1 MKRYF
6 GAMVLALILTAI
18 TVPTIASAAVTA
30 QSFGDTG
37 TRFDAG
43 RFVQVSV
50 TATCTSGE
58 ILVAR
63 VTLTQGDAIAEAQG
77 ALLCTGNAE
86 TFPGTL
92 RSLGGL
98 FDAGTAK
105 ICGLTATTDR
115 VRIIDSRQ
123 NCEDVTLS

>member
-6 GAMVLALILTAI
+6 GAMVLALMMTAVM
-18 TVPTIASAAVTA
+18 VPTIASAGVTA
-30 QSFGDTG
+30 QTFGDTA

-50 TATCTSGE
+50 SATCSVNE
-58 ILVAR
+58 VLIAR

-77 ALLCTGNAE
+77 ALLCTGNSE

-98 FDAGTAK
+98 FDAGSAT

-123 NCEDVTLS
+123 NCETVTLS

>member
-6 GAMVLALILTAI
+6 GAMVLALVLTAI
-18 TVPTIASAAVTA
+18 TVPTVASAGVTA
-30 QSFGDTG
+30 QTFGDTG

-50 TATCTSGE
+50 QATCTVGE
-58 ILVAR
+58 ILIAR
-63 VTLTQGDAIAEAQG
+63 VTVTQVDAVAESQG
-77 ALLCTGNAE
+77 ALICSGNSE

-98 FDAGTAK
+98 FEAGAAT

-123 NCEDVTLS
+123 NCETVTLI